1 MHRINMTLVY
11 FLIFTV
17 VSSAIAFYIMTKAY
31 DGVLLTSYA
40 DEQP

>member
-17 VSSAIAFYIMTKAY
+17 VSSTLAFYILVKAY
-31 DGVLLTSYA
+31 DDTLQVSY
-40 DEQP
+40 EEVQ